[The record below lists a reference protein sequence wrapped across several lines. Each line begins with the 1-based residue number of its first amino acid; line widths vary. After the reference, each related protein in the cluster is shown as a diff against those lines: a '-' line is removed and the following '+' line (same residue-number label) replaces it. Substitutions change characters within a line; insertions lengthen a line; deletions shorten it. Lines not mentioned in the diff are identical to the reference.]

1 MIRKDLLDKKYSMTS
16 TFKKYKI
23 LISNKL
29 LLFYVIIF
37 FVLSVIYSLNF
48 LKNFYNHNIVISVDS
63 NINFGVLNGE
73 NQMNLKGE
81 ELIIHNL
88 ALFKRIKEFKSLLHN
103 ETTEKLRSKTKI
115 NLEEFDAKK
124 MKLSNINEIYFFEII
139 SPEKNNQKIQI
150 NILKKLEEAF
160 SESFVNNIL
169 YGLEND
175 ELENYLSQQYTVI
188 KSSSSSTNNKL
199 KSIIKLNI
207 VFISLMLLIY
217 LINIQ
222 AFKFK

>member
-1 MIRKDLLDKKYSMTS
+1 M
-16 TFKKYKI
+16 
-23 LISNKL
+23 
-29 LLFYVIIF
+29 
-37 FVLSVIYSLNF
+37 IYSLNF

>member
-1 MIRKDLLDKKYSMTS
+1 MTS

-139 SPEKNNQKIQI
+139 SPEKNNQ
-150 NILKKLEEAF
+150 
-160 SESFVNNIL
+160 
-169 YGLEND
+169 
-175 ELENYLSQQYTVI
+175 
-188 KSSSSSTNNKL
+188 
-199 KSIIKLNI
+199 
-207 VFISLMLLIY
+207 
-217 LINIQ
+217 
-222 AFKFK
+222 